1 MKLKKAKKGFT
12 LVELVVVIAIIAI
25 LSTVSVVG
33 YLEFN
38 KKANISVDK
47 ALVSQLNAILKAD
60 QATNGKAETP
70 TEAIEAVKESGYLVE
85 KLAAKTSKYK
95 IVWNQK
101 DNEFALLDEE
111 EKAVAGKVSSNAYE
125 NWVFADSYNADKG
138 YSVYLNSGYSGNS
151 TLDITTGLDVG
162 ENSNIEVV
170 NYTNTE
176 SAKHVVIRTNG
187 GELTVNAPLDTV
199 EHYEKADKVVI
210 TSIANESFHE
220 YGEVTGNIE
229 IESGHL
235 AVESTANVS
244 TIVAKPTNTVK
255 LSVTNEENVGTIV
268 TTDTTKTT
276 LNVPESVKPSE
287 SLSEDKLAEMEKFD
301 GGLGTEK
308 SPYLISTADQLV
320 QIEDGKS
327 YSLISDIDLTSKP
340 LILELATNSHISSFK
355 NGVLNGNGYTITM
368 AEGASFVN
376 HAEYSKFND
385 INFIFNYKGGTDQ
398 TIIEYSS
405 NLTMTNVHTYGSA
418 SMTGNIGLF
427 CLYLGKGE
435 ISNTYATFT
444 NCVNHANITGTSYN
458 SLFVGYTFVGNN
470 TVLNFDGCKNDGNF
484 VSTEGAFYLANCAG
498 QGSPE
503 STSVTMNIK
512 NSGNTETG
520 IFRVTNTSKKFNPYI
535 YHFASGSKILVK
547 EDNET
552 KVDVTKLEDISSSL
566 PFNCFIGPNDTNLK
580 ISLNEDNT
588 FTISKSSYENVAKY
602 VVRVGLYSQ
611 IVKTYVGTQIVYV
624 TETIENN
631 GSDSYKT
638 TLKNLNFTETKG
650 KDKGTI
656 GDGAVVVEVNGIEYY
671 YFNVENCGLKN
682 GTQKATIFEV
692 LAYDSNGTL
701 ISSYK
706 ASF

>member
-33 YLEFN
+33 YLGFT
-38 KKANISVDK
+38 KKASVSGDK
-47 ALVSQLNAILKAD
+47 ALVSQLNTILKAD

-111 EKAVAGKVSSNAYE
+111 EKALAGKVSSNAYE
-125 NWVFADSYNADKG
+125 NWVFADSYKADEK

-418 SMTGNIGLF
+418 S
-427 CLYLGKGE
+427 Y
-435 ISNTYATFT
+435 S
-444 NCVNHANITGTSYN
+444 
-458 SLFVGYTFVGNN
+458 
-470 TVLNFDGCKNDGNF
+470 
-484 VSTEGAFYLANCAG
+484 AF
-498 QGSPE
+498 
-503 STSVTMNIK
+503 I
-512 NSGNTETG
+512 
-520 IFRVTNTSKKFNPYI
+520 
-535 YHFASGSKILVK
+535 
-547 EDNET
+547 
-552 KVDVTKLEDISSSL
+552 
-566 PFNCFIGPNDTNLK
+566 
-580 ISLNEDNT
+580 
-588 FTISKSSYENVAKY
+588 
-602 VVRVGLYSQ
+602 
-611 IVKTYVGTQIVYV
+611 
-624 TETIENN
+624 
-631 GSDSYKT
+631 
-638 TLKNLNFTETKG
+638 
-650 KDKGTI
+650 
-656 GDGAVVVEVNGIEYY
+656 
-671 YFNVENCGLKN
+671 
-682 GTQKATIFEV
+682 
-692 LAYDSNGTL
+692 
-701 ISSYK
+701 
-706 ASF
+706 